1 MKPLAVLAFL
11 ILVSCSSKQ
20 SNDQESIEQPTY
32 DGACGYLTHPE
43 VEKAVGADLVEPP
56 TIIEEEYLGGKGCS
70 YAGEKDNT
78 EAHFGYVIF
87 TTAEEFEKVKLGKVT
102 EGVGDEAY
110 TINGPDAQ
118 QLWVRQE
125 NRYVMVAIG
134 DAPRPKESKQLALLV
149 LERLKNKPLENQ

>member
-1 MKPLAVLAFL
+1 MKYFTVILAFL
-11 ILVSCSSKQ
+11 LLSCSQKESGKKD
-20 SNDQESIEQPTY
+20 SNEQPSF
-32 DGACGYLTHPE
+32 DGACGYLTRQE
-43 VEKAVGADLVEPP
+43 VESALGAELVEAP

-70 YAGEKDNT
+70 YSGAKDNT

-87 TTAEEFEKVKLGKVT
+87 TSAEEFDKVKSG
-102 EGVGDEAY
+102 EISAGVGDEAY

-134 DAPRPKESKQLALLV
+134 DAPRMEGSKQLALLV
-149 LERLKNKPLENQ
+149 LERLKNKPLNN